1 MSKKNLAHYL
11 LKFLI
16 DYLNLRNHQS
26 TNYSYRV
33 NSAELV
39 DFNPRNLINTAKFVF
54 LILIKEKM

>member
-1 MSKKNLAHYL
+1 
-11 LKFLI
+11 
-16 DYLNLRNHQS
+16 
-26 TNYSYRV
+26 V